1 MSENQER
8 DILAARASA
17 VLDEAL
23 LAMAGPEAVAHE
35 DQRRAVV
42 ALVADK
48 AHVLVV
54 QKTGFGKSLIYWAA
68 TKAFRELGG
77 GPTLVISPLL
87 SLMRDQVAAAAKAGI
102 KAVTINS
109 ANVGA
114 WEAAMRSIEAGE
126 VDALLVSPERL
137 ANPAFAERMGPL
149 LRSCSLVVIDEAHC
163 ISDWGFDFRP
173 DYQRLGHLIAQVE
186 GVAVLAT
193 TATANKRVTDDV
205 AHQLGKNSLVLR
217 GSLSRASLHLSVV
230 PGLSLEQR
238 YDYCARVLEAVPG
251 SGICYVPTVAE
262 TERLAADLEERGFRV
277 EAYSGQLDSAER
289 ERIEDDLRENRLKA
303 VVATSALGM
312 GYDKPDLGFCVH
324 VGSPGSPVSYYQQI
338 GRAGR
343 AVERAEVVL
352 LPAYESDE
360 ALWEW
365 FASSSIPDPDNCA
378 RVMDALNAATEPR
391 NTARISEDSKISRK
405 RVENLLK
412 IMGVAGACV
421 RRVKGWEST
430 GVPFVYDQEKWAS
443 VLAMRRGEAALMK
456 DYAEGRG
463 CLMEFLQRVLDD
475 DDPGPCGKCSVCT
488 GELVVPV
495 K

>member
-1 MSENQER
+1 MSDIQER
-8 DILAARASA
+8 DQRAQRASE
-17 VLDEAL
+17 VLDEV
-23 LAMAGPEAVAHE
+23 LADMAGVDAVAHAE
-35 DQRRAVV
+35 QRRAVV
-42 ALVADK
+42 ALVADT
-48 AHVLVV
+48 ANVLVV
-54 QKTGFGKSLIYWAA
+54 QKTGFGKSAIYWAA

-87 SLMRDQVAAAAKAGI
+87 SLMRDQVAAASKAGI
-102 KAVTINS
+102 VAVTINS

-114 WEAAMRSIEAGE
+114 WEEAMSAIEAGT

-137 ANPAFAERMGPL
+137 ANPAFAKRMGPL
-149 LRSCSLVVIDEAHC
+149 LRACSLVVIDEAHC

-173 DYQRLGHLIAQVE
+173 DYQRLGHLITQVE

-193 TATANKRVTDDV
+193 TATANARVTADV
-205 AHQLGKNSLVLR
+205 ARQLGENSLVLR
-217 GSLSRASLHLSVV
+217 GSLSRDSLHLSVV
-230 PGLSLEQR
+230 PGLNLGAR
-238 YDYCARVLEAVPG
+238 YDYCARVLAAVEG

-262 TERLAADLEERGFRV
+262 TTRLADYLTECGFRV
-277 EAYSGQLDSAER
+277 EAYSGQLDTDTRA
-289 ERIEDDLRENRLKA
+289 RIEDDLKSNRLKA

-352 LPAYESDE
+352 LPAYESDSE
-360 ALWEW
+360 LWEW

-378 RVMDALNAATEPR
+378 RVMAALEAATGPR
-391 NTARISEDSKISRK
+391 NTARLSEDTKISRT

-412 IMGVAGACV
+412 IMGVAGACEREV
-421 RRVKGWEST
+421 TGWVAT
-430 GVPFVYDQEKWAS
+430 GKPFVYDAEKWAS
-443 VLAMRRGEAALMK
+443 VLAMRRSEAMLMK

-463 CLMEFLQRVLDD
+463 CLMEFLQRALDD
-475 DDPGPCGKCSVCT
+475 EDPGPCGRCSVCT

-495 K
+495 A